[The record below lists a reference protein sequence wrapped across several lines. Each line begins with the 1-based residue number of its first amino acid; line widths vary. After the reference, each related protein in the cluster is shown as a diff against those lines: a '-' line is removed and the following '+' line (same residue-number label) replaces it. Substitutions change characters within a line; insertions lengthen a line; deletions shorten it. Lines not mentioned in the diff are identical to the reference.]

1 MKLLLDT
8 HTALW
13 FWWND
18 PKLSKT
24 ARELIILP
32 TNQKFVSLATPW
44 EVAIKINLGKIDLGT
59 PIDEYFPS
67 QMSMNCFSWL
77 RLTIKH
83 FLAVSQMPLHHR
95 DPFDRMLIAQSLSEN
110 MPIVSADTAFD
121 AYPVLRLW

>member
-18 PKLSKT
+18 PKLSVT
-24 ARELIILP
+24 ARNLITSP

-44 EVAIKINLGKIDLGT
+44 EVAIKLSLKKIT
-59 PIDEYFPS
+59 VSVPIDEFFPKNMVRN
-67 QMSMNCFSWL
+67 QFSWL

-95 DPFDRMLIAQSLSEN
+95 DPFDRMLIAQSMTEN
-110 MPIVSADTAFD
+110 MLIVSADTAFD
-121 AYPVLRLW
+121 AYPVQRLW